1 MSFNDGNPPAFPT
14 SEWSNEGEY
23 VMESHGMGLRDY
35 FAARVLQALVT
46 KGDTYKAAKVAYTY
60 ADSMMIARV
69 VKSKPNAEQE

>member
-1 MSFNDGNPPAFPT
+1 MSFNENNPPAFPT

-46 KGDTYKAAKVAYTY
+46 KGDTCSAAKNAYQY
-60 ADSMMIARV
+60 ADSMMMARL